1 MTFCHYKEYFVTL
14 GDLNMTYIMDSNSVL
29 KIFKEITSV
38 PRESGHE
45 GPMTAWLQKFAADH
59 SLECKT
65 DKTGNVLIVKEAAP
79 GKENV
84 PALVLQAH
92 QDMVCEKNAGF
103 EFDFLTQAIPYEIED
118 GWMIAKNTTLGA
130 DDGIG
135 VAACLALLESDLPT
149 GRLECLF
156 TISEETGMDG
166 AFALEKGFFSGKTRI
181 NLDSEDEGQMF
192 VGCAG
197 GMDTTAT
204 FSFERE
210 PLRKGYKTIS
220 VKVSGAQGG
229 HSGDDI
235 NKQRANALRELV
247 RFLYTEMQYD
257 WQLLS
262 IDGGNKPNAICREA
276 EAILAVPADEFQE
289 MADDVAAFSKLLSE
303 EYATSDPAVH
313 ASAEAV
319 ECALKPIAEGDA
331 ANIITTLLAVPHGV
345 EKMSPDIPGLVE
357 TSTNLAAAHIKD
369 DVLTVITS
377 QRSSV
382 VSELH
387 AMAERV
393 EAAFFLGSFDA
404 EHHGEYPGWKPNL
417 KSHILEVAVDSYKE
431 LFGVEPLVLAI
442 HAGLE
447 CGLFLEK
454 FPDLDMISF
463 GPTLRGVHAPGEKL
477 ELASLDKFVKH
488 LEHVVVNFR

>member
-1 MTFCHYKEYFVTL
+1 LLFILIIRNFERIKKTR
-14 GDLNMTYIMDSNSVL
+14 IMDSESVL
-29 KIFKEITSV
+29 RIFKEITTI

-45 GPMTAWLQKFAADH
+45 GPMTAWLQEFAKSHGLA
-59 SLECKT
+59 CKT
-65 DKTGNVLIVKEAAP
+65 DKTGNVLITKEAAP
-79 GKENV
+79 GKEKV
-84 PALVLQAH
+84 PTLVLQAH

-103 EFDFLTQAIPYEIED
+103 KFDFLSQAIPYEIED
-118 GWMIAKNTTLGA
+118 GWMVAKNTTLGA

-135 VAACLALLESDLPT
+135 IAACLALLESDAPA
-149 GRLECLF
+149 GKLECLF

-166 AFALEKGFFSGKTRI
+166 AFAIEKGFFTGKTLI
-181 NLDSEDEGQMF
+181 NLDSEDEGQLF

-204 FSFERE
+204 FAFERE
-210 PLRKGYKTIS
+210 NLKKGSAILS

-235 NKQRANALRELV
+235 NKNRCNALRELV

-257 WQLLS
+257 WQLINL
-262 IDGGNKPNAICREA
+262 DGGNKPNAICREA
-276 EAILAVPADEFQE
+276 EAVIAVPGDEVQD
-289 MADDVAAFSKLLSE
+289 MIDDVKAFDALLKA
-303 EYATSDPAVH
+303 EYASSDAGVF
-313 ASAEAV
+313 ASATPA
-319 ECALKPIAEGDA
+319 ECSLKPISEGDA
-331 ANIITTLLAVPHGV
+331 ANIITTLLAIPHGV

-369 DVLTVITS
+369 NVLTVITS

-417 KSHILEVAVDSYKE
+417 KSRILKVSEKSYEK
-431 LFGVEPLVLAI
+431 LFGHKPLVLAI

-488 LEHVVVNFR
+488 LEDVVVNFE

>member
-1 MTFCHYKEYFVTL
+1 MNSE
-14 GDLNMTYIMDSNSVL
+14 SVL
-29 KIFKEITSV
+29 KIFKEITDI

-45 GPMTAWLQKFAADH
+45 EKMTAWLQLFAAQRNLD
-59 SLECKT
+59 CKT
-65 DKTGNVLIVKEAAP
+65 DETGNVLITKPASA

-84 PALVLQAH
+84 PTLVLQAH
-92 QDMVCEKNAGF
+92 QDMVCEKNPN
-103 EFDFLTQAIPYEIED
+103 FDFDFHTQPIPFEIED
-118 GWMIAKNTTLGA
+118 GWMIAKETTLGA

-135 VAACLALLESDLPT
+135 IAACLALLESEEPM

-166 AFALEKGFFSGKTRI
+166 AFGLKEGFFEGKTLI

-210 PLRKGYKTIS
+210 PVKKGWKTLQIS
-220 VKVSGAQGG
+220 VTGAQGG

-235 NKQRANALRELV
+235 NKERANALRELV

-257 WQLLS
+257 YQLISLE
-262 IDGGNKPNAICREA
+262 GGNKPNAICRHA
-276 EAILAVPADEFQE
+276 EAVIAVPADEFQE
-289 MADDVAAFSKLLSE
+289 MEEDVKSFSKILQE
-303 EYATSDPAVH
+303 EFAVSDPGVKALCK
-313 ASAEAV
+313 AV
-319 ECALKPIAEGDA
+319 ENTQKAIAEGDA
-331 ANIITTLLAVPHGV
+331 ANLVTTLLACPHGV
-345 EKMSPDIPGLVE
+345 EKMSSDIPGLVQ

-369 DVLTVITS
+369 NTLTVITS

-387 AMAERV
+387 AMAQKV
-393 EAAFFLGSFDA
+393 EAAFFLGSFDV

-417 KSHILEVAVDSYKE
+417 KSHILDVTVAAYKK
-431 LFGVEPLVLAI
+431 LFGHEPEVKAI

-447 CGLFLEK
+447 CGLFLQK

-477 ELASLDKFVKH
+477 ELASLDKFVAH
-488 LEHVVVNFR
+488 LSDIVTHIA

>member
-1 MTFCHYKEYFVTL
+1 
-14 GDLNMTYIMDSNSVL
+14 MDSATVL
-29 KIFKEITSV
+29 KFFQEITCV

-45 GPMTAWLQKFAADH
+45 EKITEYLQQFAAKR
-59 SLECKT
+59 SLACKT
-65 DKTGNVLIVKEAAP
+65 DKTGNVVITKEASK

-84 PALVLQAH
+84 PTLVLQAH

-103 EFDFLTQAIPYEIED
+103 EFDFHTQPIPYEIED
-118 GWMIAKNTTLGA
+118 GWMVAKNTTLGA

-135 VAACLALLESDLPT
+135 IAACLALLDSDLPM
-149 GRLECLF
+149 GKLECLF

-166 AFALEKGFFSGKTRI
+166 AFALEPGFFSGKTLI
-181 NLDSEDEGQMF
+181 NLDSEDEGQLF

-197 GMDTTAT
+197 GLDTTAT
-204 FSFERE
+204 FEFTRE
-210 PLRKGYKTIS
+210 PLRKGYKTLKIR
-220 VKVSGAQGG
+220 VFGAQGG

-235 NKQRANALRELV
+235 NKNRANALKELV
-247 RFLYTEMQYD
+247 RFLFTELQYD
-257 WQLLS
+257 FQLIGL
-262 IDGGNKPNAICREA
+262 DGGNKPNAICREA
-276 EAILAVPADEFQE
+276 YAIIAVPSDEVEEMQAD
-289 MADDVAAFSKLLSE
+289 VKAFSDLLAA
-303 EYATSDPAVH
+303 EYASSDADVRADCAP
-313 ASAEAV
+313 V
-319 ECALKPIAEGDA
+319 ECKDKPIAEGDA
-331 ANIITTLLAVPHGV
+331 ANLIATLLACPHGV
-345 EKMSPDIPGLVE
+345 EKVSSDIPGLVE
-357 TSTNLAAAHIKD
+357 TSTNLAAAHIEG
-369 DVLTVITS
+369 DVLKVITS

-387 AMAERV
+387 AIAEKV
-393 EAAFFLGSFDA
+393 EAAFFLGSFDV

-417 KSHILEVAVDSYKE
+417 KSHVLEVSRDSYVK
-431 LFGVEPLVLAI
+431 LFGHEPEVKAI

-488 LEHVVVNFR
+488 LNDVVLNYK

>member
-1 MTFCHYKEYFVTL
+1 MNSE
-14 GDLNMTYIMDSNSVL
+14 SVL
-29 KIFKEITSV
+29 KIFKEITAI

-45 GPMTAWLQKFAADH
+45 EKMTAWLQLFAAQRNLD
-59 SLECKT
+59 CKT
-65 DKTGNVLIVKEAAP
+65 DETGNVLITKPASA

-84 PALVLQAH
+84 PTLVLQAH
-92 QDMVCEKNAGF
+92 QDMVCEKNPN
-103 EFDFLTQAIPYEIED
+103 FDFDFHTQPIPFVIED
-118 GWMIAKNTTLGA
+118 GWMIAKETTLGA

-135 VAACLALLESDLPT
+135 IAACLALLESEEPM

-166 AFALEKGFFSGKTRI
+166 AFGLKEGFLEGKTLI

-210 PLRKGYKTIS
+210 PVKKGWKTLQIS
-220 VKVSGAQGG
+220 VTGAQGG

-235 NKQRANALRELV
+235 NKERANALRELV

-257 WQLLS
+257 YQLISLE
-262 IDGGNKPNAICREA
+262 GGNKPNAICRHA
-276 EAILAVPADEFQE
+276 EAVIAVPADEFQE
-289 MADDVAAFSKLLSE
+289 MEEDVKSFSKILQE
-303 EYATSDPAVH
+303 EFSVSDPGVKALCK
-313 ASAEAV
+313 AV
-319 ECALKPIAEGDA
+319 ENTQKAIAEGDA
-331 ANIITTLLAVPHGV
+331 ANLITTLLACPHGV
-345 EKMSPDIPGLVE
+345 EKMSSDIPGLVQ
-357 TSTNLAAAHIKD
+357 TSTNLAAAHIKENT
-369 DVLTVITS
+369 LTVITS

-387 AMAERV
+387 AMAQKV
-393 EAAFFLGSFDA
+393 EAAFFLGSFDV

-417 KSHILEVAVDSYKE
+417 KSHILDVTVAAYKK
-431 LFGVEPLVLAI
+431 LFGHEPEVTSI

-447 CGLFLEK
+447 CGILAGK
-454 FPDLDMISF
+454 MPGVDMISF
-463 GPTLRGVHAPGEKL
+463 GPTLESVHTPDECMDVASVERTWEYLL
-477 ELASLDKFVKH
+477 EILK
-488 LEHVVVNFR
+488 EM